1 MQSVIADLELDPF
14 GEGFVNF
21 VDSQWKPLGETT
33 NPYGVEGDEDYE
45 DYEDY
50 EDEEDGDEDEVL
62 DPIDGCTEEN
72 VGWMKLQASTSIGA
86 EFYLTVYGYRA
97 GGWYVAYQ
105 RPPELVM
112 W

>member
-1 MQSVIADLELDPF
+1 VIADPELGPF

-21 VDSQWKPLGETT
+21 VDSQWKPLGERT
-33 NPYGVEGDEDYE
+33 NPYGVEEDEDYE
-45 DYEDY
+45 VY
-50 EDEEDGDEDEVL
+50 EDEEDEDEDEVL

-72 VGWMKLQASTSIGA
+72 VGWMKLQASSSIGA
-86 EFYLTVYGYRA
+86 EFYLIVYGYRA